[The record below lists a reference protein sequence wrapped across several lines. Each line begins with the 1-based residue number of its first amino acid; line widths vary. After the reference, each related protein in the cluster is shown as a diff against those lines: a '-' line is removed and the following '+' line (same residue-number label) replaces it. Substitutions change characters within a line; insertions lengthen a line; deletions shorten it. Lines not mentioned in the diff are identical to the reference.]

1 MKIKLFKKYRFLFF
15 KKMTIIVEDSFQIFK
30 NEWLD
35 KDEWSNA
42 DKKWLMNMIHQM
54 TKYEQIEIFLILQK
68 DSIKYTEN
76 QNGIFINI
84 QTLKKSTLNQL
95 GRFVNY
101 AYQQRNYLEE
111 TEKKMK
117 MKNEFIQQTPH
128 LHTQNIEE
136 HLNSN
141 LINDLEIN
149 DLEINDSEIN
159 DLEIND
165 LEINDLQINDLQ
177 PTDLQLNDLQS
188 SDLQINNNLP
198 PILNLLSSENNDED
212 ETLNKKN
219 VEDQLQ
225 IKEENMVLP
234 GNVNIKFSGFKAK
247 ILKNSKVANK
257 KKQ

>member
-1 MKIKLFKKYRFLFF
+1 
-15 KKMTIIVEDSFQIFK
+15 MTIIVEDSFQIFK

-149 DLEINDSEIN
+149 DLEINDLEINDSEIN

-165 LEINDLQINDLQ
+165 LEINDLEINDLQINDLQINDLQ